1 MGGDAARQGGRRAL
15 SDDAPP
21 PLLVAEALLAT
32 GPRGVVFGPV
42 AVTVARGEVVCVAGP
57 GGSGRTGLLLALAGR
72 FRLAGGTVVV
82 DGVGSDVRRAVAVA
96 RAGDA
101 VTLDELWTVGD
112 AIAHR
117 AVLAGRAVER
127 DVRARVGRAGIE
139 LSSSAPL
146 WSLSAFEAFV
156 LDVALAAAED
166 TPVVVVDDV
175 DRGLTPGDER
185 RGWIALEALAGDGRA
200 VIGATHDAAAA
211 RGLASNTITLGG
223 DGARRGAAPPGAE
236 ASP

>member
-1 MGGDAARQGGRRAL
+1 VGGDAARQGGRRAL
-15 SDDAPP
+15 SDSDAPP
-21 PLLVAEALLAT
+21 PLLTAEALLAT

-57 GGSGRTGLLLALAGR
+57 GGSGRTALVLALAGR
-72 FRLAGGTVVV
+72 FRLAGGSVVV
-82 DGVGSDVRRAVAVA
+82 DGVGPDVRRAVAVA

-117 AVLAGRAVER
+117 GVLAGRGVEEG
-127 DVRARVGRAGIE
+127 VRARLVRAGVE
-139 LSSSAPL
+139 LAGSAPL
-146 WSLSAFEAFV
+146 WSLSAFEAFM
-156 LDVALAAAED
+156 LDLALAAAED
-166 TPVVVVDDV
+166 TPVVVIDDV

-185 RGWIALEALAGDGRA
+185 RAWIALEALAGDGRA
-200 VIGATHDAAAA
+200 VVGATHDAGAA

-223 DGARRGAAPPGAE
+223 RR
-236 ASP
+236 

>member
-42 AVTVARGEVVCVAGP
+42 GVSVARGELVCVAGP
-57 GGSGRTGLLLALAGR
+57 GGSGRTALVLALAGR
-72 FRLAGGTVVV
+72 FRLAGGSVAV
-82 DGVGSDVRRAVAVA
+82 DGVADPRRAVAVA

-117 AVLAGRAVER
+117 GVLAGRDVEAG
-127 DVRARVGRAGIE
+127 VRARLVGAGIE
-139 LSSSAPL
+139 PAGSAPL
-146 WSLSAFEAFV
+146 WSLSAFESFI

-166 TPVVVVDDV
+166 TPLVVVDDV

-185 RGWIALEALAGDGRA
+185 RAWIALEALATDGRA
-200 VIGATHDAAAA
+200 VVGATHDASAA
-211 RGLASNTITLGG
+211 RGLASKTITLGG
-223 DGARRGAAPPGAE
+223 GAQRPGAAPSEEP
-236 ASP
+236 PR

>member
-1 MGGDAARQGGRRAL
+1 VGGDGARQGGGRAL
-15 SDDAPP
+15 SDDAPT
-21 PLLVAEALLAT
+21 PLLTADALLAT

-42 AVTVARGEVVCVAGP
+42 SVAVARGEVVAVAGP
-57 GGSGRTGLLLALAGR
+57 GGSGRTALMLALAGR
-72 FRLAGGTVVV
+72 FGLAGGSVVV
-82 DGVGSDVRRAVAVA
+82 DGVADVRRAVAVA

-117 AVLAGRAVER
+117 GVLAGHGVEA
-127 DVRARVGRAGIE
+127 DVRARVARAGLE
-139 LSSSAPL
+139 LSSPAPL
-146 WSLSAFEAFV
+146 WSLSAFEAFI

-185 RGWIALEALAGDGRA
+185 RAWIALEALASDGRA
-200 VIGATHDAAAA
+200 VVGATHDASAA
-211 RGLASNTITLGG
+211 RGLASKVVSL
-223 DGARRGAAPPGAE
+223 
-236 ASP
+236 

>member
-1 MGGDAARQGGRRAL
+1 VGRDATGQGGRRAL
-15 SDDAPP
+15 SEAAPP
-21 PLLVAEALLAT
+21 PLLIAEALLAT

-42 AVTVARGEVVCVAGP
+42 AVAVARGELVCVAGP

-72 FRLAGGTVVV
+72 FRLAGGSVVV
-82 DGVGSDVRRAVAVA
+82 DGVADVRRAVAVA

-112 AIAHR
+112 AIGHR
-117 AVLAGRAVER
+117 AVLAGRDVEAG
-127 DVRARVGRAGIE
+127 VRARLVRAGVE
-139 LSSSAPL
+139 LSASAPL
-146 WSLSAFEAFV
+146 WSLSAFELLV

-185 RGWIALEALAGDGRA
+185 RAWIALEALAGDGRA
-200 VIGATHDAAAA
+200 VVGATHDASAA
-211 RGLASNTITLGG
+211 RGLASKTITLA
-223 DGARRGAAPPGAE
+223 GAR
-236 ASP
+236 

>member
-1 MGGDAARQGGRRAL
+1 MGGDGARQGGRRAL
-15 SDDAPP
+15 SEDAPP

-42 AVTVARGEVVCVAGP
+42 AVSVARGELVAIAGP
-57 GGSGRTGLLLALAGR
+57 GGSGRTALSLALAGR
-72 FRLAGGTVVV
+72 FKLAGGSVVV
-82 DGVGSDVRRAVAVA
+82 DGFGPDVRRAVAVA

-117 AVLAGRAVER
+117 GVLAGGDVEAA
-127 DVRARVGRAGIE
+127 VRARLDRAGIE
-139 LSSSAPL
+139 LAGSAPL
-146 WSLSAFEAFV
+146 WSLSAFESFI

-185 RGWIALEALAGDGRA
+185 RAWIALEALAGDGRA
-200 VIGATHDAAAA
+200 VVGATHDATAA
-211 RGLASNTITLGG
+211 RGLASKTIDLGG
-223 DGARRGAAPPGAE
+223 GAR
-236 ASP
+236 